1 MTFTSREAALYIYVT
16 LVFVPS
22 SCSYK
27 DIPSTYSI
35 QRGHGATWWNQ
46 CFLTPGY
53 LKTMKTDM
61 RRVFYGLYS
70 LLSFLLY
77 GSFSGHQ
84 AKGHLLVV
92 FWNMGV
98 WMQHGCLCQTG
109 WSENRNCWST
119 RIFTLATTNAC
130 KTASLTAQYVTS
142 WSRWATAV
150 HTARG
155 ATLSG
160 NWGYSLRRSLK
171 PNNRK
176 AKQNRKSR
184 GGVKCQDS
192 LHENFCWPLQYN
204 APIFW

>member
-1 MTFTSREAALYIYVT
+1 MVQHGEIS
-16 LVFVPS
+16 VFSP
-22 SCSYK
+22 
-27 DIPSTYSI
+27 
-35 QRGHGATWWNQ
+35 
-46 CFLTPGY
+46 
-53 LKTMKTDM
+53 LKPMKTDM

-84 AKGHLLVV
+84 VKGHLLVV
-92 FWNMGV
+92 FWNMRV
-98 WMQHGCLCQTG
+98 WMQHGFLCQTS

-119 RIFTLATTNAC
+119 RIFTLATTIAC
-130 KTASLTAQYVTS
+130 RTASLTAQYVTS

-150 HTARG
+150 HTAPG

-192 LHENFCWPLQYN
+192 LHENFCWQCQYS